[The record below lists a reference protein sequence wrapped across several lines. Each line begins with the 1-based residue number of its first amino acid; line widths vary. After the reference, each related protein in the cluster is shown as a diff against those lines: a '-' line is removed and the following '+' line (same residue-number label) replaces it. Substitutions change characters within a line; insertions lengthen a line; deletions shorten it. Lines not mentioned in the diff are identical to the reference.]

1 VRLKNAMMLLQNG
14 VFTVSEVTY
23 KAGFGSPAYFNK
35 CFREFFGCTPGEV
48 KKSDP
53 NTHSQHGLFH
63 DADEN
68 LPRKTLKRNYLL
80 TLPGIL
86 ILVLLLGTA
95 GFFVYKTIRNSY
107 GTSNLI
113 SSDGRISLVVMPFR
127 NITNDTTWNVWQEA
141 IQGSLISSLSN
152 CKELKVR
159 QKENINTLLQNR
171 DMIKYSSISPALAN
185 TISQKLDAKIFIYG
199 SIEQAG
205 PSIRVEVQLIN
216 TKTNEVL
223 KSFILERPSKV
234 ENIFQI
240 IDTLSIQLKNFLL
253 ISKLIKEHRWLQDR
267 LNSLTSS
274 PEALRYNIYDD
285 NAFSNGDWS
294 TAISWYLKAL
304 TIDSNYFEPMIGLS
318 SAYSHVDIDQDL
330 NWVLMYY
337 KKKD

>member
-1 VRLKNAMMLLQNG
+1 
-14 VFTVSEVTY
+14 
-23 KAGFGSPAYFNK
+23 
-35 CFREFFGCTPGEV
+35 
-48 KKSDP
+48 
-53 NTHSQHGLFH
+53 
-63 DADEN
+63 
-68 LPRKTLKRNYLL
+68 
-80 TLPGIL
+80 
-86 ILVLLLGTA
+86 
-95 GFFVYKTIRNSY
+95 
-107 GTSNLI
+107 
-113 SSDGRISLVVMPFR
+113 
-127 NITNDTTWNVWQEA
+127 
-141 IQGSLISSLSN
+141 
-152 CKELKVR
+152 LKVR